1 MTVVIERKRTNVI
14 NAWPYGSEHHPDT
27 VASNARLHAVPN
39 TISRVSRFPNFLA
52 DTKSAHHAI
61 TPRLNVHQ
69 RLPYNPNLERATTG
83 NGMWN
88 TAPCRA
94 FNATNGPTK
103 PYPSQTQIHACHHD
117 RPSWIIDDAI
127 IHLYHHAHTRTNH
140 GRRLSLTCSR

>member
-1 MTVVIERKRTNVI
+1 MLLTLGHMDLSITLTQSPPML
-14 NAWPYGSEHHPDT
+14 ACTPYQILY
-27 VASNARLHAVPN
+27 R
-39 TISRVSRFPNFLA
+39 RVSRFPNFLA

-69 RLPYNPNLERATTG
+69 RLPYNPKLERATTG

-127 IHLYHHAHTRTNH
+127 IHLYHHAHTGTNH